1 MIKHVGFSLL
11 DKFSK
16 SFYPSKMRGHPM
28 AGLLCNSGTSQQTQ
42 SPQIGEFSED
52 LPKSGGE
59 GLGLWLRL
67 GGWVGGRKTKETK
80 KLFKQIEQKFFM
92 GIPLPTSA

>member
-1 MIKHVGFSLL
+1 MVKV
-11 DKFSK
+11 
-16 SFYPSKMRGHPM
+16 
-28 AGLLCNSGTSQQTQ
+28 
-42 SPQIGEFSED
+42 
-52 LPKSGGE
+52 
-59 GLGLWLRL
+59 

>member
-1 MIKHVGFSLL
+1 MATQRQASFAIQVPVNKH
-11 DKFSK
+11 KAHK
-16 SFYPSKMRGHPM
+16 
-28 AGLLCNSGTSQQTQ
+28 
-42 SPQIGEFSED
+42 

-67 GGWVGGRKTKETK
+67 GRWVGGRKTKETK

-92 GIPLPTSA
+92 GISLLTSE